1 MKVTIQD
8 IANMVG
14 VSKSTISRYLN
25 GGYVS
30 EDNIKKISEAI
41 DKTGFKSN
49 FFATR
54 LKSNKSG
61 LIGVIIPRLDSFTAG
76 KILKSIN
83 RRLEEKGYQIIILTS
98 ELDKDRELN
107 HMMKLYQQG
116 VDGIIVMAFDI
127 TKENIALVNKLSIPV
142 LFTGQKNS
150 LVKCIKID
158 DKKAGR
164 ILGEYIKSKG
174 HKNIVFLG
182 VTEEDKAVGIE
193 RKEGFYQVFRD
204 SDCTINFV
212 ETNFSFN
219 KAYEVAEKVISYK
232 PTAVVGATDNIVLG
246 FIRYAFEKGYKI
258 PENISVAGFG
268 GYDVGLAVH
277 PTITTVG
284 IDYEALG
291 EKAAE
296 SIVAAIELEELTE
309 DIDIPLELIERESV
323 KNLNFPNGRS

>member
-14 VSKSTISRYLN
+14 VSKSTVSRYLN

-30 EDNIKKISEAI
+30 DDNAKKISEAI
-41 DKTGFKSN
+41 EKTGFKSN
-49 FFATR
+49 FFAAR

-61 LIGVIIPRLDSFTAG
+61 LIGVVIPRLDSFTAG

-127 TKENIALVNKLSIPV
+127 TKENIALVNKISIPV

-182 VTEEDKAVGIE
+182 VTEDDKAVGIE
-193 RKEGFYQVFRD
+193 RKEGFYQAFSD

-212 ETNFSFN
+212 ETDFSFN

-258 PENISVAGFG
+258 PEDISVAGFG

-296 SIVAAIELEELTE
+296 SIVAAIELEEL
-309 DIDIPLELIERESV
+309 DR
-323 KNLNFPNGRS
+323 GY

>member
-8 IANMVG
+8 IGNMVG
-14 VSKSTISRYLN
+14 VSKSTVSRYLN

-41 DKTGFKSN
+41 DKTGFRSN

-54 LKSNKSG
+54 LKSNKSR
-61 LIGVIIPRLDSFTAG
+61 LIGVIIPRLDSFTTG
-76 KILKSIN
+76 KILKRMN
-83 RRLEEKGYQIIILTS
+83 RILEEKGYQIIILTS

-107 HMMKLYQQG
+107 HMIKLHQQG

-127 TKENIALVNKLSIPV
+127 TKENIDLVNKLSIPI

-158 DKKAGR
+158 DSKAGK

-193 RKEGFYQVFRD
+193 RKEGFYEVFRD

-212 ETNFSFN
+212 ETDFSFN

-232 PTAVVGATDNIVLG
+232 PTIVVGATDNIVLG

-277 PTITTVG
+277 PTITTIG

-296 SIVAAIELEELTE
+296 SIVAAIELEELTQDVE
-309 DIDIPLELIERESV
+309 IPLELIERQSIR
-323 KNLNFPNGRS
+323 NLNK